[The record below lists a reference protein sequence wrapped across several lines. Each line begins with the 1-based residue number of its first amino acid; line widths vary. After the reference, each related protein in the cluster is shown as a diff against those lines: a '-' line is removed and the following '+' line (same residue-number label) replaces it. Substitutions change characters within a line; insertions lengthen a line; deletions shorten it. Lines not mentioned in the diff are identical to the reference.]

1 MEVFKIS
8 KSEKQENHSHQNQPN
23 KNIKIAFF
31 TNFIFSM
38 IEFFFGSLF
47 NSVSIMSDAV
57 HDLGDS
63 ISIGFAWFFQG
74 YSEKQQ
80 DEQFTFGY
88 NRFSLLGAL
97 ITGVVLIGGS
107 FFMIYRSIPRLIDP
121 QPVNYSG
128 MFWLSLVAIGLNGYA
143 AWILS
148 KGTSKNEGMLNLHML
163 EDVLGW
169 IGVLVVSIVMNF
181 TEAYR
186 LDPILSILIALYI
199 LYKTVPEFFSTM
211 KILLNGSPENV
222 NVENLAN
229 SINNIPAVKDLSHF
243 HIWSLDGEENALI
256 VTVLIDSSDINKTRE
271 IKEEIAEL
279 AHTSGVKDHITIEIT
294 TSKDELEKGYAYGS

>member
-1 MEVFKIS
+1 
-8 KSEKQENHSHQNQPN
+8 
-23 KNIKIAFF
+23 
-31 TNFIFSM
+31 
-38 IEFFFGSLF
+38 
-47 NSVSIMSDAV
+47 MSDAV

-148 KGTSKNEGMLNLHML
+148 KGSSKNEGMLNLHML

-199 LYKTVPEFFSTM
+199 LYKTVPEFLSTM

-222 NVENLAN
+222 NVENLAS
-229 SINNIPAVKDLSHF
+229 SINNIPAVKALSHF

-256 VTVLIDSSDINKTRE
+256 VTVLIDSSDINKARE

-279 AHTSGVKDHITIEIT
+279 AHTSGVKNHITIEIT

>member
-1 MEVFKIS
+1 MS
-8 KSEKQENHSHQNQPN
+8 KSDKKHNHSHKNQPK

-31 TNFIFSM
+31 INLIFAIS
-38 IEFFFGSLF
+38 EFFFGYLF

-74 YSEKQQ
+74 YSEKKQ
-80 DEQFTFGY
+80 DERFTFGY
-88 NRFSLLGAL
+88 KRFSLLGAL
-97 ITGVVLIGGS
+97 ITGVVLISGS

-128 MFWLSLVAIGLNGYA
+128 MFWLSIVAIGINGYA

-148 KGTSKNEGMLNLHML
+148 KGSSKNEGMLNLHML

-169 IGVLVVSIVMNF
+169 IGVLVVSIVMRF

-186 LDPILSILIALYI
+186 LDPILSILIALFI
-199 LYKTVPEFFSTM
+199 LYKTVPEFYNTM

-222 NVENLAN
+222 DIEALAE
-229 SINNIPAVKDLSHF
+229 SISSISGVKDYSHL

-256 VTVLIDSSDINKTRE
+256 VTVLIDPKETKKVNK
-271 IKEEIAEL
+271 IKEEIAEV
-279 AHTSGVKDHITIEIT
+279 AHDSGVENHITIEIT
-294 TSKDELEKGYAYGS
+294 TSKDELEKSYSEIN

>member
-1 MEVFKIS
+1 MT
-8 KSEKQENHSHQNQPN
+8 KSDDNHSHKNQPK

-31 TNFIFSM
+31 INLIFAIS
-38 IEFFFGSLF
+38 EFFFGYLF

-63 ISIGFAWFFQG
+63 ISIGSAWFFQG
-74 YSEKQQ
+74 YSEKRQ
-80 DEQFTFGY
+80 DERFTFGY
-88 NRFSLLGAL
+88 KRFSLLGAL

-128 MFWLSLVAIGLNGYA
+128 MFWLSIVAIGINGYA

-148 KGTSKNEGMLNLHML
+148 KGSSKNEGMLNLHML

-169 IGVLVVSIVMNF
+169 IGVLVVSIAMRF

-186 LDPILSILIALYI
+186 LDPILSILIALFI
-199 LYKTVPEFFSTM
+199 LYKTVPEFYNTM

-222 NVENLAN
+222 DIEELAD
-229 SINNIPAVKDLSHF
+229 SISHISGVKDYSHL

-256 VTVLIDSSDINKTRE
+256 VTILIDPEETKKVSK
-271 IKEEIAEL
+271 IKEEIAEV
-279 AHTSGVKDHITIEIT
+279 AHDSGVENHITIEIT
-294 TSKDELEKGYAYGS
+294 TSKEELEKGYSHNA

>member
-1 MEVFKIS
+1 
-8 KSEKQENHSHQNQPN
+8 
-23 KNIKIAFF
+23 
-31 TNFIFSM
+31 
-38 IEFFFGSLF
+38 
-47 NSVSIMSDAV
+47 
-57 HDLGDS
+57 
-63 ISIGFAWFFQG
+63 
-74 YSEKQQ
+74 
-80 DEQFTFGY
+80 
-88 NRFSLLGAL
+88 
-97 ITGVVLIGGS
+97 
-107 FFMIYRSIPRLIDP
+107 
-121 QPVNYSG
+121 
-128 MFWLSLVAIGLNGYA
+128 LNGYA

-294 TSKDELEKGYAYGS
+294 TSKDELEKGYDYGS

>member
-1 MEVFKIS
+1 
-8 KSEKQENHSHQNQPN
+8 
-23 KNIKIAFF
+23 
-31 TNFIFSM
+31 M

-148 KGTSKNEGMLNLHML
+148 KGSSKNEGMLNLHML
-163 EDVLGW
+163 EDLLGW

>member
-1 MEVFKIS
+1 MS
-8 KSEKQENHSHQNQPN
+8 KSDKNHNHSHQDQSK

-31 TNFIFSM
+31 INFIFS
-38 IEFFFGSLF
+38 ISEFFFGFLF

-74 YSEKQQ
+74 YSEKKQ
-80 DEQFTFGY
+80 DERFTFGY

-97 ITGVVLIGGS
+97 ITGVVLISGS
-107 FFMIYRSIPRLIDP
+107 FFMIYRSVPRLIDP

-128 MFWLSLVAIGLNGYA
+128 MFWLSLVAIALNGYA

-169 IGVLVVSIVMNF
+169 IGVLIVSILMNF

-199 LYKTVPEFFSTM
+199 LYKTVPEFLSTM

-229 SINNIPAVKDLSHF
+229 YINNIPAVKDLSHF

>member
-1 MEVFKIS
+1 MS
-8 KSEKQENHSHQNQPN
+8 KSDKDHNHSNQNQPK

-31 TNFIFSM
+31 INLIFS
-38 IEFFFGSLF
+38 ISEFFFGFLF

-74 YSEKQQ
+74 YSEKKQ
-80 DEQFTFGY
+80 DERFTFGY

-97 ITGVVLIGGS
+97 ITGVVLISGS
-107 FFMIYRSIPRLIDP
+107 FFMIYRSVPRLIDP

-128 MFWLSLVAIGLNGYA
+128 MFWLSLVAIALNGYA

-148 KGTSKNEGMLNLHML
+148 KGTSKNESMLNLHML
-163 EDVLGW
+163 EGVLGW
-169 IGVLVVSIVMNF
+169 IGVLIVSILMNF

-199 LYKTVPEFFSTM
+199 LYKTVPEFFTTM

-222 NVENLAN
+222 NVKSLAD
-229 SINNIPAVKDLSHF
+229 SIKNVPAVKDLSHF

-256 VTVLIDSSDINKTRE
+256 VTVLIDSSNINKARE

-279 AHTSGVKDHITIEIT
+279 AHTSGVKNHITIEIT
-294 TSKDELEKGYAYGS
+294 KSKDELEKGYAYGS

>member
-1 MEVFKIS
+1 MS
-8 KSEKQENHSHQNQPN
+8 KSDDNHNHSQNNQPK

-31 TNFIFSM
+31 INFIFS
-38 IEFFFGSLF
+38 IAEFIFGSLF

-74 YSEKQQ
+74 YSEKRQ
-80 DEQFTFGY
+80 DERFTFGY

-97 ITGVVLIGGS
+97 ITAVVLIGGS
-107 FFMIYRSIPRLIDP
+107 FFMIYRSIPRLIEP

-148 KGTSKNEGMLNLHML
+148 KGSSKNEGMLNLHML

-169 IGVLVVSIVMNF
+169 IGVLVVSIVMRF

-199 LYKTVPEFFSTM
+199 LYKTVPEFYSTM

-222 NVENLAN
+222 NVEDLAD
-229 SINNIPAVKDLSHF
+229 SINDIPGVKDLSHF

-256 VTVLIDSSDINKTRE
+256 VTILIDSADTNKVRK
-271 IKEEIAEL
+271 IKEDIADI
-279 AHTSGVKDHITIEIT
+279 AHESDVKNHITIEIT
-294 TSKDELEKGYAYGS
+294 TSKEELEKGYSHST

>member
-1 MEVFKIS
+1 
-8 KSEKQENHSHQNQPN
+8 
-23 KNIKIAFF
+23 
-31 TNFIFSM
+31 
-38 IEFFFGSLF
+38 F

-74 YSEKQQ
+74 YSEKKQ
-80 DEQFTFGY
+80 DERFTFGY

-97 ITGVVLIGGS
+97 ITGVVLISGS
-107 FFMIYRSIPRLIDP
+107 FFMIYRSVPRLIDP

-128 MFWLSLVAIGLNGYA
+128 MFWLSLVAIALNGYA

-148 KGTSKNEGMLNLHML
+148 KGTSKNESMLNLHML

-169 IGVLVVSIVMNF
+169 IGVLIVSILMNF

-199 LYKTVPEFFSTM
+199 LYKTVPEFFTTM

-222 NVENLAN
+222 NVKSLAD
-229 SINNIPAVKDLSHF
+229 SIKNVPAVKDLSHF

-256 VTVLIDSSDINKTRE
+256 VTVLIDPSDIDKARE
-271 IKEEIAEL
+271 IKEEIAEV
-279 AHTSGVKDHITIEIT
+279 AHKSSVENHITIEIT
-294 TSKDELEKGYAYGS
+294 TSKEELEKGYSHNT

>member
-1 MEVFKIS
+1 
-8 KSEKQENHSHQNQPN
+8 
-23 KNIKIAFF
+23 
-31 TNFIFSM
+31 M

-148 KGTSKNEGMLNLHML
+148 KGSSKNEGMLNLHML

-229 SINNIPAVKDLSHF
+229 SINNI
-243 HIWSLDGEENALI
+243 
-256 VTVLIDSSDINKTRE
+256 
-271 IKEEIAEL
+271 
-279 AHTSGVKDHITIEIT
+279 
-294 TSKDELEKGYAYGS
+294 GSVAKF